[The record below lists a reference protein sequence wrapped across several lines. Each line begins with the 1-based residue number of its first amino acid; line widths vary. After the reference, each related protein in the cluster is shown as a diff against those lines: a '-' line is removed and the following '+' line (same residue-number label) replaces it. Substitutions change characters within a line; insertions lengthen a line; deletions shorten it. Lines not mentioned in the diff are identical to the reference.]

1 MNNLF
6 SPFKVGLLLITA
18 LFSFMFFSVNVR
30 SKLKKEDGNY
40 LVYFFLRDATGLTS
54 KSRVTIA
61 GINVGE
67 INKISLAG
75 NRAKVE
81 VILKKG
87 TVLKSDAVALK
98 KNSSILGDSY
108 IELTTGVRPPDLTNG
123 DEIKLVRETSSMGG
137 MMNKFDGIAS
147 DIKEM
152 TTSLKEIISD
162 QATSNS
168 IKNTVAKLEAI
179 TVKIDK
185 LLAKN
190 NNNIDQIMDN
200 VKEFT
205 EVVKMMPSKYDRKI
219 DKILADTSKS
229 IELVRDIIGEN
240 REQMKTLI
248 GSANNILSN
257 TSAKDINS
265 TIKNL
270 ERVSASLERI
280 VKSVEEGNGSVGKLL
295 KSDKISDNVEYIT
308 DESSDLMNKVSSVD
322 LIVDAHSE
330 YLFNSSAGN
339 HEFGLRIKPRPNK
352 YYYLGITASPYRVLT
367 SNKTYYWGEN
377 TQNQPSLKEK
387 IYQENTI
394 AFTAFM
400 AYRLY
405 FMTFKYGIFDSTAG
419 TGIDFS
425 LLRDSIVLNARI
437 NKFSDDIAPN
447 FKIGVRYYPFE
458 TWFINFGS
466 VYLLDDRRDFYL
478 GVGATFTDDDI
489 KSILTFGS
497 LSTSAGSMKE

>member
-6 SPFKVGLLLITA
+6 SPFKVGLLLIVA
-18 LFSFMFFSVNVR
+18 LVSFMFFSVNVR

-67 INKISLAG
+67 INNISLAG
-75 NRAKVE
+75 NKAKVQ

-87 TVLKSDAVALK
+87 TILKSDAVALK

-108 IELTTGVRPPDLTNG
+108 IEFTTGIRPPDLVNG
-123 DEIKLVRETSSMGG
+123 DEIKFVRETSSMGG

-152 TTSLKEIISD
+152 TTSLKEMISN

-179 TVKIDK
+179 TIKIDK

-190 NNNIDQIMDN
+190 NNNIDQIMNN

-205 EVVKMMPSKYDRKI
+205 NVVKMIPSKYDRKI
-219 DKILADTSKS
+219 DKMLSDTSKS
-229 IELVRDIIGEN
+229 IELVKDIIGEN
-240 REQMKTLI
+240 REQMKTLL
-248 GSANNILSN
+248 GSANNILNN
-257 TSAKDINS
+257 TPAKDINS

-270 ERVSASLERI
+270 EKVSASLERI
-280 VKSVEEGNGSVGKLL
+280 VKSVEEGKGSVGKLL
-295 KSDKISDNVEYIT
+295 KSEKINNNIEYIT
-308 DESSDLMNKVSSVD
+308 DEASDLMSKASSVD
-322 LIVDAHSE
+322 LIIDAHSE

-339 HEFGLRIKPRPNK
+339 HEVGLRIKPRPNK
-352 YYYLGITASPYRVLT
+352 YYYLGVTAAPYKVLT
-367 SNKTYYWGEN
+367 SNKIYYWGEASE
-377 TQNQPSLKEK
+377 NQPSFKER
-387 IYQENTI
+387 IYEENTI
-394 AFTAFM
+394 SFTAFM

-405 FMTFKYGIFDSTAG
+405 FMTIKYGIFNSTGGAS
-419 TGIDFS
+419 IDFS
-425 LLRDSIVLNARI
+425 LLKNSIILNARI
-437 NKFSDDIAPN
+437 NEFSNDTAPN
-447 FKIGVRYYPFE
+447 FKVGFRYYPFDS
-458 TWFINFGS
+458 WFINFGS

-478 GVGATFTDDDI
+478 GVGATFTDDDL
-489 KSILTFGS
+489 KSVLTFGS
-497 LSTSAGSMKE
+497 LSSSAGSMKK